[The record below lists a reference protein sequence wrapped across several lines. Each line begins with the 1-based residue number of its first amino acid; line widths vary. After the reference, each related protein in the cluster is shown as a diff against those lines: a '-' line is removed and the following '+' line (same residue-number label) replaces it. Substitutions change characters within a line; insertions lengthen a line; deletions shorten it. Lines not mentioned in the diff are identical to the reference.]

1 MNRRT
6 VSIIMQT
13 ADRTRMAHVTVPREM
28 RAGDLIKTST
38 RRWALAFGVNYQI
51 ANISTGQMLLPDD
64 LLSTDKVRDGDTL
77 MLQPLATHGIA

>member
-13 ADRTRMAHVTVPREM
+13 ADRTRMAQVTVPREM

-38 RRWALAFGVNYQI
+38 RRWSLSFGVNYQI

-64 LLSTDKVRDGDTL
+64 QLTPEKVRDGDTL